1 MAKMIMGQ
9 GITAP
14 ALYIVQFVEG
24 ILNKG
29 VISIIIL
36 LIGFIIGRLAGK
48 VVQKFLHELNL
59 DQLFKKATGV
69 NASLE
74 EIAGYSVKYLIYIIC
89 IIMVLDQL
97 GLASRILDM
106 ILATILIII
115 IIAIFL
121 GIKDFIPNLIAGLSI
136 CRKGFISG
144 GDVIEVNGIEGK
156 IIKINL
162 LETRIRTKKKDII
175 SIPNVVISRNKVTK
189 KNN

>member
-14 ALYIVQFVEG
+14 ALYTVRFVEG
-24 ILNKG
+24 ILNKV

-59 DQLFKKATGV
+59 NQLLKKATGV

-89 IIMVLDQL
+89 VVMALNQL
-97 GLASRILDM
+97 GLV
-106 ILATILIII
+106 
-115 IIAIFL
+115 
-121 GIKDFIPNLIAGLSI
+121 
-136 CRKGFISG
+136 GFW
-144 GDVIEVNGIEGK
+144 
-156 IIKINL
+156 
-162 LETRIRTKKKDII
+162 R
-175 SIPNVVISRNKVTK
+175 
-189 KNN
+189 